1 LAVSQSFTERTF
13 LLDEAVN
20 IPRRLSEYKRGDRI
34 LFVATLKASYINVDS
49 IGADFVHLFED
60 GVSIRGAL
68 AILEAKYGPTADLVR
83 ALGDLLVQ
91 IDTKGFYQHAKI
103 VEDSFESMTMLARL
117 TNRCNLRCTH
127 CLVSSSPDWPSEN
140 ELSTTTWCSILE
152 DYSKFAVENRF
163 AQPRVTMTGGEALFR
178 LDAFDILARS
188 KSLGLRTELYTNGV
202 LVVNSRI
209 ASKIASMTDEVQI
222 SFDGAT
228 APIHDQI
235 RGAGMFA
242 RTLKGVRLLAEAN
255 ARFRLAVVVMPMN
268 FQDLMDNLP
277 ALVQSIPGKFPVR
290 LSLAIDAG
298 RADRSMQFASTV
310 QGEQKIKLL
319 IERLTGGG
327 VGSTRRPIPNLKTK
341 SCGYSRELNV
351 DSDGLVYGCGP
362 QVHPIGNIREES
374 FRSIADR
381 VVMKSR
387 AAEVDLVEGCKDCDI
402 RYVCGGICRVNNIS
416 RTGSATISSCD
427 RANKEN
433 NIMRLFGRSSD
444 IVPLSVL
451 SGSVSRMSTAKAAT
465 SSSILFP
472 VSALAGLNKIER
484 RVE

>member
-1 LAVSQSFTERTF
+1 MTVSESFIERTF
-13 LLDEAVN
+13 LLDQPVN
-20 IPRRLSEYKRGDRI
+20 IPRRLSEYKRDERT
-34 LFVATLKASYINVDS
+34 LFVATQKASYINVDS
-49 IGADFVHLFED
+49 IGAEFVHLFED
-60 GVSIRGAL
+60 GVSIRQ
-68 AILEAKYGPTADLVR
+68 AIATLKAKYGTAVDVVR
-83 ALGDLLVQ
+83 TLGDLLVQ
-91 IDTKGFYQHAKI
+91 IDTRGFYQHAKL
-103 VEDSFESMTMLARL
+103 VEDSFESTTMLARL

-127 CLVSSSPDWPSEN
+127 CLVSSSPDWPSDK
-140 ELSTTTWCSILE
+140 ELSTTTWCSVLE
-152 DYSKFAVENRF
+152 DYSKFAVDNRF
-163 AQPRVTMTGGEALFR
+163 AHARVTITGGEALYR
-178 LDAFDILARS
+178 LDAFDILAQS

-242 RTLKGVRLLAEAN
+242 RTLKGVRLLAEAS
-255 ARFRLAVVVMPMN
+255 ARFHLAIVVMPMN

-277 ALVQSIPGKFPVR
+277 ALVRSIPGKVPVR
-290 LSLAIDAG
+290 LSLAIYAG
-298 RADRSMQFASTV
+298 RAEQSMQFASTV
-310 QGEQKIKLL
+310 QGEQNIKRL
-319 IERLTGGG
+319 IERLTGEG
-327 VGSTRRPIPNLKTK
+327 VGSKRTPIPNLKMK
-341 SCGYSRELNV
+341 SCGYARELNV

-362 QVHPIGNIREES
+362 QLHPLGNIKEES

-387 AAEVDLVEGCKDCDI
+387 RAEVDLVEGCKDCDI
-402 RYVCGGICRVNNIS
+402 RYVCGGICRVNNMS

-427 RANKEN
+427 RANKES

-451 SGSVSRMSTAKAAT
+451 SSTVSRMSTAKGANSAP
-465 SSSILFP
+465 ILFP
-472 VSALAGLNKIER
+472 VSALVAPNKTER